1 MVNIYFFTSTGE
13 IIFQHRAKD
22 KDIYPDLLDT
32 TVGGHVEMGM
42 SVEDTAVQEIREETG
57 LTVSTE
63 QLIFIRTFQVV
74 YTDARTGRIN
84 NDLKT
89 MYAYHYNGDIKDL
102 QVEEGEGIGFEA
114 WPIEKLLTLGEADKK
129 RFVPVAFS
137 PEGLEIFWKIQELV

>member
-1 MVNIYFFTSTGE
+1 
-13 IIFQHRAKD
+13 
-22 KDIYPDLLDT
+22 
-32 TVGGHVEMGM
+32 M

-114 WPIEKLLTLGEADKK
+114 WPIEKLFTLGEADKK